1 MKRQMG
7 FTITELMMVTVI
19 VSILLSIAI
28 PSYRYI
34 TNSYRMSAEMNALV
48 GDLMYAR
55 AEAIKEGQYVGLCV
69 SADGLTCSG
78 ATTWESG
85 WIVFPDP
92 AGNGSADVP
101 ASVLHVQQAFTGTTP
116 DKFVLTNAISSIIFN
131 REGFAQADKATAFA
145 ANQFTLH
152 DKTANT
158 AWTRCL
164 LISAQGMIQT
174 ETHVNPTF
182 GACN

>member
-1 MKRQMG
+1 MQRQTG
-7 FTITELMMVTVI
+7 FNITELMVVVAI
-19 VSILLSIAI
+19 VDILLSVGV

-55 AEAIKEGQYVGLCV
+55 AEAIKEGQPVAICV

-78 ATTWESG
+78 ATTWANG

-101 ASVLHVQQAFTGTTP
+101 FACSVAQHTYLLTTHGTGT
-116 DKFVLTNAISSIIFN
+116 A
-131 REGFAQADKATAFA
+131 ATR
-145 ANQFTLH
+145 TVVV
-152 DKTANT
+152 KRTT
-158 AWTRCL
+158 
-164 LISAQGMIQT
+164 
-174 ETHVNPTF
+174 
-182 GACN
+182 